1 MSIEIRNI
9 LYASDLGDSSKYAFE
24 FAALEASKHNA
35 KVTFLNVVEPPSHSA
50 ETIFGNLSDKNAFQT
65 MRQEGLQR
73 IKALIEQRIDKLSHS
88 TAVSLQ
94 QKPEARIEEGHA
106 AETIIEVADEI
117 GADLIIVGSRSR
129 THSTLERFF
138 VGSTAQNVVQLSAI
152 PVLIIPIPVEN

>member
-1 MSIEIRNI
+1 MKIEIKNI

-35 KVTFLNVVEPPSHSA
+35 KITFLNVVEPPSHSA
-50 ETIFGNLSDKNAFQT
+50 ETFYGNLNDKNAFQS

-73 IKALIEQRIDKLSHS
+73 IRALIEQRINKLCQS
-88 TAVSLQ
+88 TEVELQ
-94 QKPEARIEEGHA
+94 QKPDARIEEGHA

-138 VGSTAQNVVQLSAI
+138 VGSTAQNVTQLSTI
-152 PVLIIPIPVEN
+152 PVLIIPIPADH

>member
-9 LYASDLGDSSKYAFE
+9 LYASDLGDSSKHAFE
-24 FAALEASKHNA
+24 FAALEANKHNA
-35 KVTFLNVVEPPSHSA
+35 KITFLNVVEPPSHSA
-50 ETIFGNLSDKNAFQT
+50 ETIFGNLSDKNAFQA

-73 IKALIEQRIDKLSHS
+73 IKTLIEQRIDKLCHS
-88 TAVSLQ
+88 TTVALQ
-94 QKPEARIEEGHA
+94 HKPEARIEEGHA

-138 VGSTAQNVVQLSAI
+138 VGSTAQNVVQLSTI
-152 PVLIIPIPVEN
+152 PVLIVPIPADH